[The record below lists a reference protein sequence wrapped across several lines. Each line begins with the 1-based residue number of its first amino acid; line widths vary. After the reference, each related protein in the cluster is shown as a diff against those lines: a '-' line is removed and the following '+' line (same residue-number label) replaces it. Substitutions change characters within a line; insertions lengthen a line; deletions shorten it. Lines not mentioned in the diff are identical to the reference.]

1 MMLWRRESESV
12 GRMRAVGGGCALAWH
27 SKYRLATERTRFAIA
42 ETSMPTPNTADAR
55 VLFVP
60 YSAKY
65 HSVPCPEHAS
75 APSAPYS
82 THAAEPLPLPHAC
95 KRAAVAVNGMTSG
108 RGCLAGDVT
117 GMGSFPDLGASW
129 YLPRLDNHI
138 GMYLALTGRSLHST
152 DVV

>member
-1 MMLWRRESESV
+1 MLWRRESESV
-12 GRMRAVGGGCALAWH
+12 GRIRAVGGGCALAWH

-95 KRAAVAVNGMTSG
+95 KRAVLAVNGMTRLVAGGAGG
-108 RGCLAGDVT
+108 RA
-117 GMGSFPDLGASW
+117 M
-129 YLPRLDNHI
+129 
-138 GMYLALTGRSLHST
+138 
-152 DVV
+152 